1 MEKAFCKDY
10 LFIRLCWFAEAI
22 TNSEIKMC
30 FIIEHNYEYIS
41 SILKEGTGVVDEA
54 TFVLVAFFK
63 NSVYIDRS
71 VQNVSVLG
79 VSLN

>member
-1 MEKAFCKDY
+1 M
-10 LFIRLCWFAEAI
+10 
-22 TNSEIKMC
+22 
-30 FIIEHNYEYIS
+30 
-41 SILKEGTGVVDEA
+41 SIFLQYFYEGTGVVDEA

>member
-1 MEKAFCKDY
+1 M
-10 LFIRLCWFAEAI
+10 
-22 TNSEIKMC
+22 
-30 FIIEHNYEYIS
+30 
-41 SILKEGTGVVDEA
+41 SIFLQYLKEVTGVVDEA
-54 TFVLVAFFK
+54 TFVLVAFLK